1 MRNRREGMWKRRFA
15 ATRGRGKG
23 GCGDST
29 PSLNMSTPVS
39 GVAKKREARIMPCD
53 TSWTRRGV
61 ARIFSGKFPDLDIPY
76 RR

>member
-1 MRNRREGMWKRRFA
+1 MRNRREECGRGGLPQP
-15 ATRGRGKG
+15 RGRGKG
-23 GCGDST
+23 GCGDSI
-29 PSLNMSTPVS
+29 PSSNVATPVS
-39 GVAKKREARIMPCD
+39 GVAKMGEARVMPCD